1 MATIDGGTLRLTP
14 DTLTLERVGTA
25 ALDATARV
33 SGSVGDYRTGQPR
46 VDVRVDDA
54 VAGSELIARVWE
66 RAGLP
71 PRGRPAAPLRV
82 DAPRVQ
88 WRPGELQ
95 AQARVRFPAGMEA
108 DVDFGLRGD
117 TPEVRRLAV
126 KDAESDA
133 VLRLAPR
140 GALLDAAFAGT
151 LTGRSLASVLAE
163 PPAAISGGVRGNL
176 QVTYDTKRPGQSTA
190 QGSLSAERVD
200 LGLLLPWP
208 IRLERAE
215 LQVDGT
221 TLRMRELA
229 LDWAGQR
236 ATVRGQIAQRASRL
250 EVQAE
255 LESPGITLDALLP
268 ASTPEAAARQA
279 PDTRKLWPLPVTG
292 SVAVRAGF
300 VQHGKLR
307 VEPLRA
313 TLALEPQRAE
323 LKVADAALCGIAL
336 PFSLSAQPERL
347 EAAVRLSARDQEL
360 ERVAHCLSNQHVV
373 ITGRFDLEADLA
385 LKGKAAAELL
395 PSLAG
400 TVKLQ
405 ARRGEIRKFALLGN
419 ILSINNVKGVL
430 DKEVRLDRDGFDYR
444 SIHASGRFGGAR
456 FTLDEGF
463 LDSDALGLAATG
475 TVRFDYQTALSV
487 LVAPFSRVD
496 RAVRGIPIVGYVI
509 GGAFTSIPVG
519 VSGDIRDPLVVP
531 LGPRAITSE
540 LLGIFERTL
549 KLPAKLVAP
558 LGTEPPAK

>member
-1 MATIDGGTLRLTP
+1 MRGR
-14 DTLTLERVGTA
+14 
-25 ALDATARV
+25 ALD
-33 SGSVGDYRTGQPR
+33 
-46 VDVRVDDA
+46 
-54 VAGSELIARVWE
+54 I
-66 RAGLP
+66 
-71 PRGRPAAPLRV
+71 
-82 DAPRVQ
+82 
-88 WRPGELQ
+88 
-95 AQARVRFPAGMEA
+95 
-108 DVDFGLRGD
+108 
-117 TPEVRRLAV
+117 RRLAL
-126 KDAESDA
+126 KDAQSDA
-133 VLRLAPR
+133 VLRFAQR
-140 GALLDAAFAGT
+140 GPLLDAGFVGV
-151 LTGRSLASVLAE
+151 LTGASLASMLDKA
-163 PPAAISGGVRGNL
+163 PYAISGGVKGDL
-176 QVTYDTKRPGQSTA
+176 QVSYDTERPGRTLA
-190 QGSLSAERVD
+190 KGSLSAERLD
-200 LGLLLPWP
+200 LGLLLPVP
-208 IRLERAE
+208 VRLERAD

-221 TLRMRELA
+221 TLRVREVA

-292 SVAVRAGF
+292 SVAVRAGY
-300 VQHGKLR
+300 VQHGNLR

-313 TLALEPQRAE
+313 TLALEPQRAD
-323 LKVADAALCGIAL
+323 LKVAEAALCGVAF
-336 PFSLSAQPERL
+336 PFSLSAQPGHL
-347 EAAVRLSARDQEL
+347 QAAVRLSARDQEL
-360 ERVAHCLSNQHVV
+360 ERVAHCLSNQHMV

-385 LKGKAAAELL
+385 LKGKVAAELL

-400 TVKLQ
+400 SAKLQ

-444 SIHASGRFGGAR
+444 GIHASGRFGGAR

-475 TVRFDYQTALSV
+475 TIGFDFQSALSV

-558 LGTEPPAK
+558 LEGERAPQ